1 LERQKLTAVENNI
14 GIGEKTRAS
23 LNEYFP
29 IAQKEIDRKRSTNP
43 IFSGSIL
50 SRKLPSLT

>member
-1 LERQKLTAVENNI
+1 MSKFGMN
-14 GIGEKTRAS
+14 GEFWPVPMHVFYPDGLGAPS
-23 LNEYFP
+23 MS
-29 IAQKEIDRKRSTNP
+29 KRSTNP